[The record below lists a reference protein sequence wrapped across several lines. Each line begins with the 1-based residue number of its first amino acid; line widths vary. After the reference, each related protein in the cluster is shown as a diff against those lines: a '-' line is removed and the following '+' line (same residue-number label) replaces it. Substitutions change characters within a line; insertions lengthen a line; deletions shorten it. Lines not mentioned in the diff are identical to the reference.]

1 MNAHERALADWL
13 DGDGDAAT
21 TALLVATAD
30 TTAPNRLIE
39 LARFERELAA
49 VLAPVDLQAR
59 VHAAIADDSGRY
71 AVRVMGEVRRHATR
85 PSPRRGPTRRGP
97 MWWPLGVGGLAAA
110 AMVFVLLRSSLPAPV
125 TTSPAIATTPIAA
138 VPHAELGIATGPLR
152 AVRRGANRDLVVGDQ
167 VLAADELH
175 AASASGVCLNDETIL
190 TIAADTVLI
199 LDADAAG
206 RRIDLR
212 QGEFAAAITPQPP
225 GQPLRLITPRLRAV
239 VVGTELDLC
248 STATGDRLG
257 VRSGRVQVQD
267 HDGAS
272 AALGAG
278 QWALSR
284 SGVALVTG
292 EGGAWSLG
300 HAWVETVTLGE
311 VLRDAGG
318 RACGTRSVAADPQQ
332 NNRWFAPDQ
341 TICIQ
346 SDQKGPGGPPYL
358 ARLPAGFRLT
368 LRMRAERAGRIA
380 VTMAPPRHQTGVSDA
395 GALELPIGSAWSQI
409 VLTADRF
416 TGSGAPA
423 PVVDYPLWTLCVF
436 GFGAGRLELTAVT
449 IDPPLTP

>member
-1 MNAHERALADWL
+1 MNAHERAIADWL

-21 TALLVATAD
+21 AAMLVATAP
-30 TTAPNRLIE
+30 TRLIE
-39 LARFERELAA
+39 LARLERELAA

-85 PSPRRGPTRRGP
+85 SSPRRGPTRRGP
-97 MWWPLGVGGLAAA
+97 TWWPLSVGVLTAAA
-110 AMVFVLLRSSLPAPV
+110 VVFVLLRSSLPTPV
-125 TTSPAIATTPIAA
+125 TTSPTIVTPPMATI
-138 VPHAELGIATGPLR
+138 PHAELAIATGPLR
-152 AVRRGANRDLVVGDQ
+152 AVRHGANRDLVAGDQ

-175 AASASGVCLNDETIL
+175 AASASGVRLNDDTIL
-190 TIAADTVLI
+190 TIAADTVL
-199 LDADAAG
+199 LLYADAAG

-212 QGEFAAAITPQPP
+212 HGEFAATITPQPA

-239 VVGTELDLC
+239 VVGTELELR
-248 STATGDRLG
+248 STATADRLG

-278 QWALSR
+278 QWALAR

-300 HAWVETVTLGE
+300 HAWAETVTLGE
-311 VLRDAGG
+311 VLRDAAG
-318 RACGTRSVAADPQQ
+318 RACGTRSVVADPRQ

-346 SDQKGPGGPPYL
+346 SDQNTPGGPPYL

-368 LRMRAERAGRIA
+368 LRVRAERAGRIA
-380 VTMAPPRHQTGVSDA
+380 VTMAPPRNQTCVSDA
-395 GALELPIGSAWSQI
+395 GALDLPIGSAWSQI

-416 TGSGAPA
+416 TGGGAPPPGA
-423 PVVDYPLWTLCVF
+423 NYPLWTLCVF
-436 GFGAGRLELTAVT
+436 GFDAGRLELTAVT
-449 IDPPLTP
+449 IDPPLAP